1 MKNFVGSICLSD
13 IPKEFIKTGRN
24 GKKYLDIYI
33 GERRTPSQYGHTH
46 FIKVS
51 VPRDEKQDGVDYFIG
66 DARELV
72 PRAADDDLP
81 EATNTT
87 PAFEPLPF

>member
-13 IPKEFIKTGRN
+13 IPKEFIKTGKN
-24 GKKYLDIYI
+24 GKKYLDIFI
-33 GERRTPSQYGHTH
+33 GERQAPSQYGDTH

-51 VPRDEKQDGVDYFIG
+51 IPRDQKQVGVDYFIG
-66 DARELV
+66 GARELV
-72 PRAADDDLP
+72 PRAVDDLP